1 MRTFEGRRMKNKELG
16 AWVKSSLD
24 YGRKLVD
31 SGIEGARSSRDTSL
45 GAKPVAMVLSRSAR
59 DSWGPA
65 VIGASIGVL
74 SAYLQRKHR
83 HARAVAMGYTLLGAV
98 VGFGTGM
105 AWGTRRLTGTVVRGA
120 KKGIDAV
127 RDEHWL
133 ERHPI
138 NYA

>member
-1 MRTFEGRRMKNKELG
+1 MKNTEFG
-16 AWVKSSLD
+16 AWLKSNLE

-45 GAKPVAMVLSRSAR
+45 AAKPVSLVLSRSAR
-59 DSWGPA
+59 HSWGPA
-65 VIGASIGVL
+65 MIGASIGIL
-74 SAYLQRKHR
+74 GAYLHRKQG
-83 HARAVAMGYTLLGAV
+83 HARAVALAYTLVGAAI
-98 VGFGTGM
+98 GFGTGM

-133 ERHPI
+133 QKHPI
-138 NYA
+138 TYA